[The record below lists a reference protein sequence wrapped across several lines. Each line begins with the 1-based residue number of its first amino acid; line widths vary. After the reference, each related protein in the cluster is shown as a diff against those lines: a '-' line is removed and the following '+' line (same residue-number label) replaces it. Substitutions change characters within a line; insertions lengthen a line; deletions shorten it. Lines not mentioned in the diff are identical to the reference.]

1 MPAARAQAGRQAV
14 ETKAMDA
21 DLFSP
26 ADTAAL
32 LAIRAFIADRMPS
45 AIELRA
51 LFDASGLIRAPGAGR
66 RAAMPSALP
75 ARDDPRSPAAGRLPR

>member
-1 MPAARAQAGRQAV
+1 
-14 ETKAMDA
+14 MDA

-32 LAIRAFIADRMPS
+32 LAIRSFIADRLPS

-51 LFDASGLIRAPGAGR
+51 LFEASGLIRAPGAGR
-66 RAAMPSALP
+66 RAAMPAAPLGG
-75 ARDDPRSPAAGRLPR
+75 DVPRSPAGDRPPR

>member
-1 MPAARAQAGRQAV
+1 MG
-14 ETKAMDA
+14 MDA

-32 LAIRAFIADRMPS
+32 LAIRAVMADRMLG

-51 LFDASGLIRAPGAGR
+51 LFDASGLIRAPGAER
-66 RAAMPSALP
+66 RAAIRSVLAMQEALGIP
-75 ARDDPRSPAAGRLPR
+75 ACGVRNAPTALRRR